1 MKKIYKQISAIAA
14 VALGFIAFNTAVFNI
29 FTKPCLPDRSE
40 GMQAKSVELD
50 RFLPFDENSEIVSIN
65 SDFCLEGELPVI
77 DSAAALYPV
86 SSAFVNAVYPE
97 DSVNFNGKDFTS
109 DSKLQMRNTISA
121 YKAVVDGDADIILCA
136 KPSQE
141 QLKYAED
148 KGVELELVPIGCEAF
163 VFLVNGSNP
172 VDNLSIDE
180 IKGIYSGK
188 YTNWSQLGGENIPI
202 NPVTRNE
209 GSGSQ
214 TALESFMGD
223 TPIKKNPL
231 GFIGSAIGFSFRY
244 YVEDIAEHGNIKMLS
259 LNGVY
264 PDKNN
269 IAEGN
274 YPIVS
279 NFYAVYSKSNTNPN
293 IEPFISWML
302 SSEGQEIIEKTG
314 YIPLTDNAF

>member
-1 MKKIYKQISAIAA
+1 MRRSWELA
-14 VALGFIAFNTAVFNI
+14 V
-29 FTKPCLPDRSE
+29 
-40 GMQAKSVELD
+40 
-50 RFLPFDENSEIVSIN
+50 VSY
-65 SDFCLEGELPVI
+65 DG
-77 DSAAALYPV
+77 
-86 SSAFVNAVYPE
+86 VYPE
-97 DSVNFNGKDFTS
+97 NSVNFNGSDFST

-148 KGVELELVPIGCEAF
+148 KGIELELVPIGCEAF
-163 VFLVNGSNP
+163 VFLVNSSNP
-172 VDNLSIDE
+172 VDNLSTDE
-180 IKGIYSGK
+180 IRDIYSGK

>member
-50 RFLPFDENSEIVSIN
+50 KFLPFDDNSEIIN
-65 SDFCLEGELPVI
+65 VKSDFQLVDNLPVI

-121 YKAVVDGDADIILCA
+121 YKSVVDGDADIILCA

-148 KGVELELVPIGCEAF
+148 KGIELELVPIGCEAF
-163 VFLVNGSNP
+163 VFLVNSSNP
-172 VDNLSIDE
+172 VDNLSTDE
-180 IKGIYSGK
+180 IRGIYSGK

-244 YVEDIAEHGNIKMLS
+244 YVEDIAEHGDIKMLS

-269 IAEGN
+269 IADKN

>member
-1 MKKIYKQISAIAA
+1 MKKLTKQIAALSAVI
-14 VALGFIAFNTAVFNI
+14 LGFALFNI
-29 FTKPCLPDRSE
+29 AIYNICTKPCLPDRSE

-50 RFLPFDENSEIVSIN
+50 RFLPFDDNSEIIN
-65 SDFCLEGELPVI
+65 VKSDFQLVENLPVI

-97 DSVNFNGKDFTS
+97 NSVNFNGIDFTT

-121 YKAVVDGDADIILCA
+121 YRAVVDGNADIILCA

-188 YTNWSQLGGENIPI
+188 HTNWSQLGGKNIPI

-223 TPIKKNPL
+223 TPIRKNPL
-231 GFIGSAIGFSFRY
+231 AFAGSAIGFSFRY

-259 LNGVY
+259 LNGIY
-264 PDKNN
+264 PDKEN
-269 IAEGN
+269 IANGN

-279 NFYAVYSKSNTNPN
+279 NFYAVYSKSNGNPN
-293 IEPFISWML
+293 IQPFIDWML
-302 SSEGQEIIEKTG
+302 SDEGQDIIDKTG
-314 YIPLTDNAF
+314 YIPLTSVSF